1 MTKTQNRQTFEKT
14 LLSNNKPYYVY
25 VLRSILPIKGKYTVK
40 IGKTERKADLRKK
53 EIESNNPFPMKVVAE
68 YHRMSDSE
76 DLYAAC

>member
-25 VLRSILPIKGKYTVK
+25 VLRSIIPMKGKYTVK

-53 EIESNNPFPMKVVAE
+53 EIESNNPFPMKLSLI
-68 YHRMSDSE
+68 HI
-76 DLYAAC
+76 